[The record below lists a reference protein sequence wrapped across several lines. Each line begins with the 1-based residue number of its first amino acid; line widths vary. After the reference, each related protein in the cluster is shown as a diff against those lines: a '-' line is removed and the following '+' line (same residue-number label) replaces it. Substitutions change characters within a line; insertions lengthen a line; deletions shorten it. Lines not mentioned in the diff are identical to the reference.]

1 MKTHPD
7 FLKSWGFV
15 LIKAV
20 MEKPLGAVPLITVPL
35 IT

>member
-20 MEKPLGAVPLITVPL
+20 MEKPLFALQLVTF
-35 IT
+35 